1 MGMSCASRREAKSGD
16 AGLSL
21 FLWRNVP
28 CPLVRPWSYC
38 TKQHRRRVG
47 FKIDL
52 FLSHQHLIIFP
63 REESRSVVRLEDT
76 DSEEDILDYLEDD
89 PEDVTDSDEDGCQ
102 RGHS

>member
-21 FLWRNVP
+21 LLWRNVP
-28 CPLVRPWSYC
+28 CPLVRPWSHR
-38 TKQHRRRVG
+38 TKPHRRRVG

-52 FLSHQHLIIFP
+52 FLSHHHLIIFV
-63 REESRSVVRLEDT
+63 REESRSVGRLEDT

-89 PEDVTDSDEDGCQ
+89 PEDSDEDGCQ

>member
-1 MGMSCASRREAKSGD
+1 MGMSCASCCEAKSGD

-21 FLWRNVP
+21 LLWRNVP
-28 CPLVRPWSYC
+28 CPLVQPWSYR

-52 FLSHQHLIIFP
+52 FLFHHHLIIFG
-63 REESRSVVRLEDT
+63 REESRSVGRLEDT

>member
-21 FLWRNVP
+21 LLWRNVP
-28 CPLVRPWSYC
+28 CPLVRPWSHR
-38 TKQHRRRVG
+38 TKPHRRRVG

-52 FLSHQHLIIFP
+52 FLSHHHLIIFP
-63 REESRSVVRLEDT
+63 SEESVGRLEDT

-89 PEDVTDSDEDGCQ
+89 PEDSDEDGCQ
-102 RGHS
+102 HS